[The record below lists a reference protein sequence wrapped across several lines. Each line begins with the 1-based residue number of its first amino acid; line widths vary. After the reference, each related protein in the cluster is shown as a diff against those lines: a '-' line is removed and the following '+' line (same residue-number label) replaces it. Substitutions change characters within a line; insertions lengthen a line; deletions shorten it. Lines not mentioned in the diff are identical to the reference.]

1 MPEIT
6 SETWKET
13 YLEKLRESRETGK
26 PLSEICSNDPVWM
39 KSHEMDLIK
48 RGLL

>member
-26 PLSEICSNDPVWM
+26 PLSEICAADPVWI
-39 KSHEMDLIK
+39 KSHELDLIK
-48 RGLL
+48 RGFL